1 MLELPE
7 TTAFSRQITDTLAGR
22 TVTSVFGATQPHKL
36 TWFAGD
42 PAHYPALLTGRKIV
56 RADGRGAFLD
66 ITFEGDV
73 HLALSD
79 GVIPRYH
86 RPGAAIPG
94 NYQLLVT
101 LDDGGFLV
109 FSVAMYGGIQAFA
122 GVLDNPYYKGA
133 LSKTSPLSDAFDE
146 TYFDGLLT
154 STLASKPSTS
164 AKAFLATEQRIP
176 GLGNGVLQDIL
187 FRARINPRL
196 KIATLTPARR
206 RTLFE
211 SVRTTL
217 REMTDG
223 GGRDTERDIFGTPGG
238 YTTILS
244 KNTWTSPCPVC
255 GSPITK
261 EPYLGGAVYYCPRC
275 QAATAARDPRPRS
288 GL

>member
-7 TTAFSRQITDTLAGR
+7 TTALARQIGDRLAGR
-22 TVTSVFGATQPHKL
+22 TVTSVFGATQKHKL

-42 PAHYPALLTGRKIV
+42 PADYPALLVGRKIL
-56 RADGRGAFLD
+56 RADGHGAFLD
-66 ITFEGDV
+66 ITFDGDV

-86 RPGAAIPG
+86 PPGAAVPG

-133 LSKTSPLSDAFDE
+133 LAKTSPLDDGFNEAYFNALFD
-146 TYFDGLLT
+146 T
-154 STLASKPSTS
+154 TLKAKPSTS
-164 AKAFLATEQRIP
+164 AKAFLATEQRVP
-176 GLGNGVLQDIL
+176 GLGNGVLHDIL
-187 FRARINPRL
+187 FRARINPRR
-196 KIATLTPARR
+196 KIATLTPAERH
-206 RTLFE
+206 TLFE
-211 SVRTTL
+211 SVKTTL
-217 REMTDG
+217 REMTDR
-223 GGRDTERDIFGTPGG
+223 GGRDTERDLFGTPGG

-244 KNTWTSPCPVC
+244 AKTHTNPCPVC
-255 GSPITK
+255 SGPITK

-275 QAATAARDPRPRS
+275 QAGTPAADFAGAGS
-288 GL
+288 

>member
-7 TTAFSRQITDTLAGR
+7 TTALARQITENLAGR
-22 TVTSVFGATQPHKL
+22 TVTAVFNATSPHKF

-42 PAHYPALLTGRKIV
+42 PEEYPALLTGRKIV
-56 RADGRGAFLD
+56 RAEGHGAFLD

-79 GVIPRYH
+79 GVMPRYYA
-86 RPGAAIPG
+86 PGAKVPAK
-94 NYQLLVT
+94 YQLLIT

-109 FSVAMYGGIQAFA
+109 CSVAMYGGIQAFR

-146 TYFDGLLT
+146 EYFDALFAA
-154 STLASKPSTS
+154 TLAGKPSVS

-187 FRARINPRL
+187 FRARINPRR
-196 KIATLTPARR
+196 KISTLTPHERHI
-206 RTLFE
+206 LFE
-211 SVRTTL
+211 TVKDTL
-217 REMTDG
+217 REMTSK

-238 YTTILS
+238 YRSILS
-244 KNTWTSPCPVC
+244 KNTWAEPCPVC
-255 GSPITK
+255 GGGIIK
-261 EPYLGGAVYYCPRC
+261 EAYLGGAVYYCPRC
-275 QAATAARDPRPRS
+275 QPI
-288 GL
+288 